1 MIMIIIGIQMA
12 RCTRVASRESLPRAL
27 AETVTQRPRPRPRRS
42 KTVAETETESRDEA
56 TSTSASHTQMA
67 NKRHS
72 RVYFMLPAEAEAAE
86 QTEARSAS
94 GCIRVRRASNML
106 HVVFEVRAVCS
117 VATVLFIFRQTLCV
131 CGGNRCVCVIL
142 QRDTRPRSTQL
153 LFALRGLI
161 GTTPAVTAG
170 GQTLIPASAR
180 EDCDIILIWDS
191 FSIMMASLPP
201 PPV

>member
-1 MIMIIIGIQMA
+1 MIIMIIIGIQMA
-12 RCTRVASRESLPRAL
+12 RCTRVASRESLPRAV
-27 AETVTQRPRPRPRRS
+27 AETNKQRPRPRPRPRRS

-106 HVVFEVRAVCS
+106 RVVFEVRAVCS

-131 CGGNRCVCVIL
+131 WGQPLRMRNIAKGYQTSVNSVAVCIAWADWHNACCHC
-142 QRDTRPRSTQL
+142 RW
-153 LFALRGLI
+153 A
-161 GTTPAVTAG
+161 
-170 GQTLIPASAR
+170 
-180 EDCDIILIWDS
+180 DINP
-191 FSIMMASLPP
+191 SIS
-201 PPV
+201 